1 MGEPKREP
9 ITPVPLAK
17 TLRTALRAYLAGEV
31 VMALISA
38 WEIGRVMNGAPEA
51 SDQTSMWIGL
61 AALAYLAVFLVAA
74 FLTLKWT
81 YRVNLNASL
90 LASGKTITPAW
101 AVGWHFVPFANL
113 VMPFRAMRETWQI
126 SHSPQDWRTSATPD
140 LLRWWW
146 GLFLLSNVLST
157 ASARLELRAY
167 EDPGALMLGEALSV
181 VSSLL
186 TVPLVLALRRIVQR
200 LTQAQVH
207 ALSLQAFDE
216 PASG

>member
-9 ITPVPLAK
+9 IDPAPLAK
-17 TLRTALRAYLAGEV
+17 TLRTALSAYLAGEV
-31 VMALISA
+31 VMALISV

-51 SDQTSMWIGL
+51 SDQASMWIGM
-61 AALAYLAVFLVAA
+61 AALVYLAVFLVAA

-81 YRVNLNASL
+81 YRVNLNASR

-157 ASARLELRAY
+157 ASARLEMRAY
-167 EDPGALMLGEALSV
+167 EDPGALMLGEELSV

-186 TVPLVLALRRIVQR
+186 TVPLVLVLRRIVQR

-216 PASG
+216 PANG

>member
-1 MGEPKREP
+1 MSKQKREP
-9 ITPVPLAK
+9 IDPGPLA
-17 TLRTALRAYLAGEV
+17 RPLRAALGVYLAGEM

-38 WEIGRVMNGAPEA
+38 WEIGRVMNGAPET
-51 SDQTSMWIGL
+51 SDQASMWIGL
-61 AALAYLAVFLVAA
+61 AALAYLAAFLVAA

-81 YRVNLNASL
+81 YRVNLNASR
-90 LASGKTITPAW
+90 LASGKTISPAW

-126 SHSPQDWRTSATPD
+126 SHSPQGWRDMPTPS
-140 LLRWWW
+140 LLHWWW
-146 GLFLLSNVLST
+146 GLFLLVNILST
-157 ASARLELRAY
+157 ASTRLELTAY
-167 EDPGALMLGEALSV
+167 EDSGALMLSEELAI

-186 TVPLVLALRRIVQR
+186 AIPLVLVLRRIVER

-216 PASG
+216 PAIG